1 MRNCSDSV
9 EIDTKQKIRHRE
21 KRDPLTE
28 TKSPS
33 EELLYKRKQKTKE
46 VGNRRHKASGH
57 RRPILI
63 QETFREKLEK
73 KERVTG

>member
-57 RRPILI
+57 RRSILGN
-63 QETFREKLEK
+63 F
-73 KERVTG
+73 